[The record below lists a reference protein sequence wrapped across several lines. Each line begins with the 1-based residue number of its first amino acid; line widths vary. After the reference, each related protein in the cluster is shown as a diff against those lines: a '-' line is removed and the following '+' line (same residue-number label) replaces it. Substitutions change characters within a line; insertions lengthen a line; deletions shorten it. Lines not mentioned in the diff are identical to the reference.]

1 MTNNPTYDRNYLR
14 MLEPWELVDV
24 AEQRQTTEL
33 EVVLIERLHDALR
46 ELEGDYY
53 DRLADRNH

>member
-1 MTNNPTYDRNYLR
+1 MTNNPTCDRNYLR

>member
-14 MLEPWELVDV
+14 MLEPEELVDV
-24 AEQRQTTEL
+24 AKQRQTTEL
-33 EVVLIERLHDALR
+33 ELVLIERLHDALR

>member
-1 MTNNPTYDRNYLR
+1 MTNNPMYDRNYLR
-14 MLEPWELVDV
+14 MLEPWELVEV

-33 EVVLIERLHDALR
+33 ELVLIERLHDALR

-53 DRLADRNH
+53 DRLDERNH

>member
-1 MTNNPTYDRNYLR
+1 MTNNPMYDRNYLR

-46 ELEGDYY
+46 ELEGNHYDQLSTRDY
-53 DRLADRNH
+53 

>member
-1 MTNNPTYDRNYLR
+1 MTDPMYDRNYLR
-14 MLEPWELVDV
+14 MLEPEELVEV
-24 AEQRQTTEL
+24 AKDRQTTEL